1 MAPAIK
7 MFKLHLSLSKAPAG
21 LLDFQ
26 SQRAFQEF
34 SKLGSFSAAN
44 QGPYKVIGYRHN
56 TCEGTIA
63 LMPLY
68 RNAEGAAILGRLL
81 NQKDIRRGVIL
92 DGEIHPTFPQMTYT
106 IWHIKQSFKR
116 LFDSAHTQAP
126 LLAFA
131 ETGRCKLAEKVVNI
145 TL

>member
-1 MAPAIK
+1 
-7 MFKLHLSLSKAPAG
+7 MFKLHLSLSKVPSESE
-21 LLDFQ
+21 DFH
-26 SQRAFQEF
+26 SQYMSKEF

-44 QGPYKVIGYRHN
+44 QGPYKVIGYQHN

-68 RNAEGAAILGRLL
+68 RNAEGAVILGRLL
-81 NQKDIRRGVIL
+81 NQKEIRKGVIL
-92 DGEIHPTFPQMTYT
+92 AGEIHPNFPQMSYT
-106 IWHIKQSFKR
+106 IWQIQQSFKR
-116 LFDSAHTQAP
+116 LFNSQYSQAP

-131 ETGRCKLAEKVVNI
+131 ETGHCKLAEKVVNI